1 MKHLAIL
8 FLIFISFSAVSQEA
22 GKETT
27 LYALKDVDVKPDF
40 EGGLVKFYEYVNAN
54 YKAPEVADLHGKVFV
69 TFIIETD
76 GSLSDIKVI
85 RDIGYGTGEEAIRVM
100 KESLKW
106 IPAQKGGVAVR
117 TLYSL
122 PITVGQKFSR

>member
-8 FLIFISFSAVSQEA
+8 FLIFISFSAVSQET

-54 YKAPEVADLHGKVFV
+54 YKSPEVADLRGKVFV